1 LDRGLT
7 ELEGTH
13 GVIHSELEGGVNIF
27 AGRDAFFKVHDSL
40 IDEGHEES
48 VGDESGDV
56 LGDSHLC

>member
-1 LDRGLT
+1 M
-7 ELEGTH
+7 
-13 GVIHSELEGGVNIF
+13 IHSELEGGVNIF